1 MQMDNWYDLAI
12 RELSELTDPVKE
24 KLAEAVQSLPEPA
37 LEVEDEE
44 TPEPP
49 LATPPA
55 QVDEDP
61 RGA

>member
-12 RELSELTDPVKE
+12 RELSDLTDPVKE
-24 KLAEAVQSLPEPA
+24 KLAEATAALPEPA

-49 LATPPA
+49 PAEPPRA
-55 QVDEDP
+55 S
-61 RGA
+61 